1 MQVGN
6 ILMKVLVKWIIV
18 KSI

>member
-6 ILMKVLVKWIIV
+6 I
-18 KSI
+18 